1 MSTFYSKN
9 DYRGYLEHHGILGM
23 KWGIRRFQNKDGSYT
38 SAGKQR
44 YGGDGVKSVK
54 GGLHRL
60 AAKGYEHDARTADRA
75 GNKRLAES
83 YRAAAEKS
91 RAKADAADEAKRVK
105 MESKALGL
113 DKDYKND
120 DDFKRDLLKKN
131 PYAAVMNPDAVKKW
145 AGEHKKELLLGSAA
159 VAAAVAIG
167 VVAYKNRAALGKMAT
182 SMTDPGVQKAAQQ
195 TKLMHNGI
203 DYAKPANAYMA
214 AWCNADI
221 HRFDPLPDLKTLTN
235 DDAVELPAGHVMR
248 RIVDRPFT
256 SLRDGAEYICH
267 SDDDAE
273 RYKAFLPK
281 MWKANGAF
289 GLKNFYQLEVE
300 CKTAV
305 KAPGKKDSVDL
316 MKQALRNVQG
326 WNGLPPSPRID
337 RMIEDDVKKN
347 FYRYQVNLID
357 RDNPLTKEYF
367 RLAQAK
373 GFNAVIDY
381 NDAGRLADSPLIL
394 INGNKVGQVKN
405 AVKMDMSAA
414 NEAMRNIK
422 VPKALENFNTKDFF
436 KEPNCKLYENYIKNF
451 NRGAA

>member
-9 DYRGYLEHHGILGM
+9 DYRGYLEHHGILGQ

-38 SAGKQR
+38 AAGKKR
-44 YGGDGVKSVK
+44 YGDDSVGAKEEPKRGRLGVQETKS
-54 GGLHRL
+54 GGGKVTGL
-60 AAKGYEHDARTADRA
+60 GF
-75 GNKRLAES
+75 S
-83 YRAAAEKS
+83 KS
-91 RAKADAADEAKRVK
+91 
-105 MESKALGL
+105 
-113 DKDYKND
+113 YKND
-120 DDFKRDLLKKN
+120 DEFRKDILKKN
-131 PYAAVMNPDAVKKW
+131 PFAAIADTDAAKW
-145 AGEHKKELLLGSAA
+145 AGEHKKELLIGSAA
-159 VAAAVAIG
+159 VAAAVAVG
-167 VVAYKNRAALGKMAT
+167 VIAYKNRASLGKMAAN
-182 SMTDPGVQKAAQQ
+182 MTDPAVQEAAKK

-203 DYAKPANAYMA
+203 DYAKPANDYMA

-289 GLKNFYQLEVE
+289 GLQNFYQLEVE

-337 RMIEDDVKKN
+337 KMIEDDVKNN

-394 INGNKVGQVKN
+394 INGNKVGKVNK
-405 AVKMDMSAA
+405 AVKMGMGEA
-414 NEAMRNIK
+414 NDAMRNIK
-422 VPKALENFNTKDFF
+422 KPKALENFNAEDFW
-436 KEPNCKLYENYIKNF
+436 KEPNCRLYENYIKNF